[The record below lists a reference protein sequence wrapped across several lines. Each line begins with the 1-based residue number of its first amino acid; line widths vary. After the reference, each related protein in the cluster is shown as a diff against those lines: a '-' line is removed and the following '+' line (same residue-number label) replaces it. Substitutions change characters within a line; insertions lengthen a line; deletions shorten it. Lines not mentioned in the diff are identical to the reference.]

1 MAAGGMEGAQNLQ
14 DLFKAHVYTIDYYQR
29 EYSWPASDVRR
40 LVLDLWNEFNN
51 SWNRRAGRKRRLAE
65 GEPYFLGPF
74 VYYEERPGERV
85 LVDGQ
90 QRFTTLHLMFIVL
103 RRLALERNELQIANA
118 LNNLIEHYPPGTG
131 AEFRIKIYADERE
144 PLLRARHENRPYRL
158 PPNASLSLRN
168 LWDRAEQLDA
178 LLREQEVDDALHD
191 FTDWLRDRVVMS
203 GIRAVN
209 KHHGFKIFETM
220 NDRGARLTS
229 VDLVKSFLL
238 SSAGDRQD
246 ELNRSWRA
254 MLSELTAARQDPDV
268 PRNFL
273 RDALVAQHAD
283 LASDASTDA
292 HEIGENLNAW
302 VRDHTISLKLHNE
315 DDYAK
320 FISDLTAMARNY
332 QMFLSAAAAP
342 QGERE
347 LESIYYNATNGV
359 ESQYKLLLSVVRP
372 GDDAV
377 TVQDKARLLANYIDR
392 RYVLRSIAGDHVDD
406 QHLFGEVGALI
417 PALRKC
423 AGLADIAR
431 VLRDAA
437 AEEEQSFA
445 DLEAFAFRP
454 GNIDQVRYLLARLIA
469 YVEAET
475 GKQYDIRRYLEQ
487 TARDDRWQ
495 IEHLWP
501 TTFDPNTQKLD
512 RRQFEKLRNRIG
524 ALVLLPARDN
534 ASLQDMPYGEKI
546 AHYRRQPNLLAILH
560 PAHRRNYPMLRR
572 FIESHGLE
580 RTFRSFGENPD
591 IIETVREQREL
602 YIALSE
608 RIWSPAALGFGQDP
622 APEANRPPMPK
633 KGSVPVPRQTLGAAK
648 AATGGKTTLAK
659 MVRAGVIQVGQMIH
673 TVHGG
678 FEHQATVTSRGL
690 IELYEGVTCTSPDM
704 ALKEITGRSTR
715 KGMDL
720 WLTEV
725 DGQRFSLNQLRV
737 RAESAGVKLR

>member
-1 MAAGGMEGAQNLQ
+1 MVAGHMEGAQNLQ
-14 DLFKAHVYTIDYYQR
+14 DLFKAHIYTIDYYQR

-51 SWNRRAGRKRRLAE
+51 SWNRRASRKRRLAE

-90 QRFTTLHLMFIVL
+90 QRFTTLHLLFIVL
-103 RRLALERNELQIANA
+103 RRLALERNEIQIANA

-131 AEFRIKIYADERE
+131 AEFRIRIYADERE
-144 PLLRARHENRPYRL
+144 PLLRARHENRLYRL

-178 LLREQEVDDALHD
+178 LLREQEIDDALHD
-191 FTDWLRDRVVMS
+191 FTDWLRDRVVMA

-238 SSAGDRQD
+238 SSSGDRQD

-283 LASDASTDA
+283 LASHTSTDA
-292 HEIGENLNAW
+292 EEISENLNAW
-302 VRDHTISLKLHNE
+302 VRDHTPDLKLRDE

-320 FISDLTAMARNY
+320 FIDDLTSMARNY
-332 QMFLSAAAAP
+332 QMFLSAAEAP
-342 QGERE
+342 RSERA
-347 LESIYYNATNGV
+347 LESIYYNAVNGI
-359 ESQYKLLLSVVRP
+359 ESQYKVLLAAVKP
-372 GDDAV
+372 GDDTI

-392 RYVLRSIAGDHVDD
+392 RYVLRAIAGDHVDD
-406 QHLFGEVGALI
+406 QHLFEELSALI

-423 AGLADIAR
+423 VNLADVAS
-431 VLRDAA
+431 VLRDAT
-437 AEEEQSFA
+437 AEEDQPFA
-445 DLEAFAFRP
+445 DMEAFAFRP

-469 YVEAET
+469 YVETET
-475 GKQYDIRRYLEQ
+475 VKQYDIRQYLER
-487 TARDDRWQ
+487 TARADRWQ

-501 TTFDPNTQKLD
+501 TTFDPGMQGLSP
-512 RRQFEKLRNRIG
+512 RHFENLRNQIG
-524 ALVLLPARDN
+524 ALVLLPANDN

-560 PAHRRNYPMLRR
+560 PAHRQNYPILRR
-572 FIESHGLE
+572 FIDSHGLAG
-580 RTFRSFGENPD
+580 TFRSFGDNPVIAD
-591 IIETVREQREL
+591 TVRARREL

-608 RIWSPAALGFGQDP
+608 RIWSPAALGFGQETTPVANHSP
-622 APEANRPPMPK
+622 APK
-633 KGSVPVPRQTLGAAK
+633 KRSAPAQRRTAGATK
-648 AATGGKTTLAK
+648 AAAGGRTTLAR
-659 MVRAGVIQVGQMIH
+659 MVRAEVIQVGQKIY
-673 TVHGG
+673 TVHEGT
-678 FEHQATVTSRGL
+678 EHQATVVPRGL
-690 IELYEGVTCTSPDM
+690 VELYEGVRYNSPDA
-704 ALKEITGRSTR
+704 ALKGITGRPTR
-715 KGMDL
+715 RGMDL
-720 WLTEV
+720 WLVQV
-725 DGQRFSLNQLRV
+725 DGQRISLNQLRV
-737 RAESAGVKLR
+737 RAEKAGVKLL